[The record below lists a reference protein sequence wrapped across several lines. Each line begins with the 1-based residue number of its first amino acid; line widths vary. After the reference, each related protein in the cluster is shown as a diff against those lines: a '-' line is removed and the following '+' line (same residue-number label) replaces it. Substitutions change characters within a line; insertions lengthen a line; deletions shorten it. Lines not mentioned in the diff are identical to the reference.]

1 MNDVAG
7 VLREVFPGL
16 EGDGLERLV
25 GVARERAYSPQT
37 VVVREE
43 DAGDT
48 FFVILQGQVEVT
60 KQIDSQTERV
70 LQRYG
75 PGEFFGEIALIEP
88 SPRSATVRT
97 LTASTLLAI
106 DKDDFETVLAQYSA
120 MALTV
125 MRKLAQRLRRADQTA
140 IAELRQK
147 NEELARANWELM
159 EQERLRSEFLTA
171 VAHELRTPL
180 TTASGYV
187 TLVAGG
193 KMGAEQV
200 QQAINRA
207 ERNVKRVVKLV
218 NDILFMQE
226 MELILPEFRAV
237 SLPELVSKVAVGR
250 RQQAVGNDVSLR
262 VNVEEDLP
270 QVMGD
275 SEWLRRAIDA
285 MLDNAIKFSPN
296 GGEVVTH
303 VTYQSG
309 QVQLAIS
316 DQGVGIPADQMDRV
330 FTRFERVQ
338 RDGQHLFDGVG
349 LGLPVARQIVEQHG
363 GTMEVQSV
371 EGEGSTFVMRL
382 PVVG

>member
-1 MNDVAG
+1 
-7 VLREVFPGL
+7 
-16 EGDGLERLV
+16 
-25 GVARERAYSPQT
+25 
-37 VVVREE
+37 
-43 DAGDT
+43 
-48 FFVILQGQVEVT
+48 
-60 KQIDSQTERV
+60 
-70 LQRYG
+70 
-75 PGEFFGEIALIEP
+75 
-88 SPRSATVRT
+88 
-97 LTASTLLAI
+97 
-106 DKDDFETVLAQYSA
+106 

-147 NEELARANWELM
+147 NEELARANQELM

-193 KMGAEQV
+193 KMDPEQV

-226 MELILPEFRAV
+226 MDLILPEFRAV

-250 RQQAVGNDVSLR
+250 RQQAIGNDVSLR
-262 VNVEEDLP
+262 VNVDEDLP

-275 SEWLRRAIDA
+275 SEWLRRALDA
-285 MLDNAIKFSPN
+285 VLDNAIKFSPN
-296 GGEVVTH
+296 GGEVAMH

-316 DQGVGIPADQMDRV
+316 DRGIGIPADELDRV
-330 FTRFERVQ
+330 FTPFERVQ

-349 LGLPVARQIVEQHG
+349 LGLPVAKQIVEQHG

-371 EGEGSTFVMRL
+371 EGEGSTFIMRL
-382 PVVG
+382 PFVG